1 MSLNM
6 VVDIGKIFKIV
17 FKEIYVYN
25 IIVKFK

>member
-6 VVDIGKIFKIV
+6 VVDIGKIIKIV
-17 FKEIYVYN
+17 FKVIYVYN

>member
-6 VVDIGKIFKIV
+6 VVDVGKIIKIV
-17 FKEIYVYN
+17 FKVIYVYN